1 MVKFSIG
8 QKATFGKTFTE
19 QEVVAFANIS
29 GDRNPLHLDA
39 EYAKTTRFGARIA
52 HGALTAGLISAVLGN
67 DLPGIGTIYMSQ
79 TTKFLKPVYFGDTVT
94 ATVEI
99 TAIRTDKGIL
109 TLKTVCANQHG
120 EIVADGEAVVFHPD
134 AKTTS
139 Q

>member
-1 MVKFSIG
+1 MATFSIG
-8 QKATFGKTFTE
+8 HTATFSKTFTE
-19 QEVVAFANIS
+19 QDVITFANLS

-52 HGALTAGLISAVLGN
+52 HGALTAGVISAALGN
-67 DLPGIGTIYMSQ
+67 HLPGIGTIYLSQ
-79 TTKFLKPVYFGDTVT
+79 TTQFVKPVYFGDTIT

-99 TAIRTDKGIL
+99 SAIRSDKGIL
-109 TLKTVCANQHG
+109 TLKTTCTNQRG

-134 AKTTS
+134 AKTMS